1 MTSLHHNGLVGTKGA
16 GTGRRIVRW
25 VTGVLVLALVAAGA
39 AAWRL
44 DLVEPWYDHFFE
56 DDPAAPVAEGPE
68 DVPPPPGLDLPDV
81 PEAAPVAAELP
92 TAGRAARAKVEAAL
106 APYLADGDLG
116 PHVLAAVDDLAT
128 GRPLARVGA
137 GAAIPASTTKLLTGV
152 AALQALGPERT
163 FSTRVVAGGKGRV
176 VLVGGGDPFLMAEPV
191 DEDGPSYPERADI
204 LTLARQTATALRQ
217 EGRKRVRVGFD
228 DSLFTGPGFNP
239 AWPAAYAD
247 EGDIVSPITALW
259 VDQGREPD
267 SFRRVED
274 PSLYAAQVFAAA
286 LLEAGIK
293 VVGDPAR
300 GVAGGSG
307 REIASVTSAP
317 VREIVARLLEVSDN
331 EASEVLA
338 HHVGLAVTG
347 TGSFE
352 AGVEGTL
359 RTLAEVGVPRQG
371 IVIHDGSGL
380 SRRNRIAPTA
390 LLAVLRAAATG
401 DPSLRTVIEA
411 LPVAGFT
418 GSLTDRFAETSPEA
432 RGLVRAKT
440 GTLTAVSSLAG
451 VVVDQQG
458 HQMAFVLMADR
469 VRKPRETAAENALD
483 DAAAALAACAC
494 GKP

>member
-1 MTSLHHNGLVGTKGA
+1 MGSEMCIRDSAQQT
-16 GTGRRIVRW
+16 
-25 VTGVLVLALVAAGA
+25 
-39 AAWRL
+39 
-44 DLVEPWYDHFFE
+44 
-56 DDPAAPVAEGPE
+56 
-68 DVPPPPGLDLPDV
+68 
-81 PEAAPVAAELP
+81 
-92 TAGRAARAKVEAAL
+92 
-106 APYLADGDLG
+106 
-116 PHVLAAVDDLAT
+116 AAV
-128 GRPLARVGA
+128 
-137 GAAIPASTTKLLTGV
+137 
-152 AALQALGPERT
+152 
-163 FSTRVVAGGKGRV
+163 
-176 VLVGGGDPFLMAEPV
+176 
-191 DEDGPSYPERADI
+191 
-204 LTLARQTATALRQ
+204 LRQ
-217 EGRKRVRVGFD
+217 EGRRRVRLGFD

-239 AWPAAYAD
+239 AWPAAYAE

-286 LLEAGIK
+286 LVRAGIE

-307 REIASVTSAP
+307 REIAAVTSAP

-352 AGVEGTL
+352 SGVTGTL
-359 RTLAEVGVPRQG
+359 HTLETLGVPRAG
-371 IVIHDGSGL
+371 IEIHDGSGL
-380 SRRNRIAPTA
+380 SRQNRITPTA

-401 DPSLRTVIEA
+401 APELRTVIEG

-418 GSLTDRFAETSPEA
+418 GSLADRFAGALPAA
-432 RGLVRAKT
+432 RGLVRAQT

-458 HQMAFVLMADR
+458 HQMVFVLMADR
-469 VRKPRETAAENALD
+469 VRKPKETAAETTLD
-483 DAAAALAACAC
+483 AAAAALAACVC
-494 GKP
+494 GKS

>member
-1 MTSLHHNGLVGTKGA
+1 MGVVGTKGA

-25 VTGVLVLALVAAGA
+25 LTGLLVLALVLGGA

-44 DLVEPWYDHFFE
+44 DLVEPWYDHLSEEWFGDE
-56 DDPAAPVAEGPE
+56 PDAPEAEGPA
-68 DVPPPPGLDLPDV
+68 DVLPPPGLDLPVV
-81 PEAAPVAAELP
+81 PEAGPVADEL
-92 TAGRAARAKVEAAL
+92 TAAGRAARAKVEAAL
-106 APYLADGDLG
+106 APYLADADLG

-128 GRPLARVGA
+128 GKPLARVGS
-137 GAAIPASTTKLLTGV
+137 GAAIPASTTKLLTGL
-152 AALQALGPERT
+152 AALPALGPERT
-163 FSTRVVAGGKGRV
+163 FTTRVVAGGKGRI
-176 VLVGGGDPFLMAEPV
+176 VLVGGGDPFLMSEPAG
-191 DEDGPSYPERADI
+191 EDAPSYPERADI
-204 LTLARQTATALRQ
+204 VTLAQQAAASLRQ
-217 EGRKRVRVGFD
+217 QGRARVRLGFD
-228 DSLFTGPGFNP
+228 DSLFAGPAFNP
-239 AWPAAYAD
+239 AWPAAYAE

-267 SFRRVED
+267 SSRRVDD

-286 LLEAGIK
+286 LVEAGIE
-293 VVGDPAR
+293 VVGDPTR
-300 GVAGGSG
+300 GVAGGAG
-307 REIASVTSAP
+307 RELAWVTSAP

-338 HHVGLAVTG
+338 HHIGLAVTG

-359 RTLAEVGVPRQG
+359 RTLEGLGVPRAG
-371 IVIHDGSGL
+371 IEIHDGSGL
-380 SRRNRIAPTA
+380 SRANRITPTA

-401 DPSLRTVIEA
+401 GPVLRTVIEG

-418 GSLTDRFAETSPEA
+418 GSLADRFGGALPEA

-451 VVVDQQG
+451 LAVDQQG
-458 HQMAFVLMADR
+458 HQMVFVLMADR
-469 VRKPRETAAENALD
+469 VRKPRETAAEMALD
-483 DAAAALAACAC
+483 DAAAALAACSC